1 MIDIADHPAPAHDPA
16 LVTVLLAEDD
26 DPDNFDI
33 DVDDPNIDD
42 LWNDDE
48 SVAARTE
55 FSWTV
60 RFTVSGTWVA
70 DGFDLDHERA
80 VDMLKM
86 DLGYAHDYEVSA
98 QVLEA
103 PPPTTIRAM
112 QGGRCDDAKAGQAL
126 LDSLL
131 VAEVTRLRADIAARD
146 RGETGAE
153 DAS

>member
-1 MIDIADHPAPAHDPA
+1 MIDIADHPDPAHDPA
-16 LVTVLLAEDD
+16 NVAIVLVEDD
-26 DPDNFDI
+26 DPDDFDI
-33 DVDDPNIDD
+33 DVDD
-42 LWNDDE
+42 E
-48 SVAARTE
+48 AVAARTE

-60 RFTVSGTWVA
+60 KFTVSGTWVA

-80 VDMLKM
+80 FDMLKR

-103 PPPTTIRAM
+103 PPPAAVQAM
-112 QGGRCDDAKAGQAL
+112 QGERSDDAKAGQVL

-131 VAEVTRLRADIAARD
+131 VAEVTRLRADIAARE

>member
-1 MIDIADHPAPAHDPA
+1 MIDVADHPDPAHDPA
-16 LVTVLLAEDD
+16 LVAVVLVNGD
-26 DPDNFDI
+26 DPDDFAI
-33 DVDDPNIDD
+33 DVDD
-42 LWNDDE
+42 E
-48 SVAARTE
+48 AVAARTE

-80 VDMLKM
+80 FDMLKR

-103 PPPTTIRAM
+103 PPPAAVQAM
-112 QGGRCDDAKAGQAL
+112 QGERSDDAKAGQVL

-131 VAEVTRLRADIAARD
+131 VAEVTRLRADIAARE

>member
-16 LVTVLLAEDD
+16 LVAIVLVEDD
-26 DPDNFDI
+26 DPDDFDI
-33 DVDDPNIDD
+33 AVVEDNA
-42 LWNDDE
+42 DDE
-48 SVAARTE
+48 AVAARTE

-80 VDMLKM
+80 MNMLRN
-86 DLGYAHDYEVSA
+86 DLSYAYEHEVSA

-103 PPPTTIRAM
+103 PPPAAIQAM
-112 QGGRCDDAKAGQAL
+112 QGEHGDEAKAGQAL

-131 VAEVTRLRADIAARD
+131 VAEVTRLRADLAARD